1 MKKKLK
7 AYIAPIRAVAG
18 LYAVMEAVGITCPIK
33 FLTGISCMGCGM
45 SRAWMAVLRL
55 DIKKAFYYHPLFF
68 TPPLFLI
75 ITELKKHINK
85 KVYKLF
91 IFTMVFLYATIYVIR
106 LMDGT
111 NDIVVFQPE
120 NNIVF
125 RILRL
130 IL

>member
-1 MKKKLK
+1 
-7 AYIAPIRAVAG
+7 
-18 LYAVMEAVGITCPIK
+18 
-33 FLTGISCMGCGM
+33 
-45 SRAWMAVLRL
+45 MAVLRL

-68 TPPLFLI
+68 TPPLVLI
-75 ITELKKHINK
+75 IVALKKHINE
-85 KVYKLF
+85 KVYKFF

-106 LMDGT
+106 LMDRT

-120 NNIVF
+120 NSIVF

>member
-7 AYIAPIRAVAG
+7 EYIAPILAVAG

-75 ITELKKHINK
+75 IIALKKHINK
-85 KVYKLF
+85 KVYKFF